1 MKYLSKID
9 INNIYNINKN
19 KNNNFIIIVLILIL
33 LIFYIMNYHLNI
45 QENYLTYFKPFQT
58 NETSLLNKFYNNQ
71 DYDKNY
77 FKHKFDYN
85 EIFMYSSNNGYIFF
99 KEYSKRL
106 IEKSKIVK
114 SNLVQLSNYN
124 ENITYLLENN
134 NSITNITLP
143 IYFKNSDINMNT
155 INLIA
160 NLENIY
166 LLALTKLKYNLFNL
180 IDIPYNVKIGILN
193 NKNTIYYYYEKLF
206 NDLNI
211 QLNKDNIIIYENLK
225 DLYNGL
231 KEDKVVLILYFN
243 ELPNNELNEF
253 IDYDFNNEII
263 ILPFELNSKMNNLF
277 FLKNDFSSIE
287 YFDLNKITQSYLPKK
302 FGDNYY
308 FIYKPQIKLLTIKEI
323 LVCNKNINH
332 SLVKDIFDFTLN
344 YTKSFDNTA
353 FQINKIEPSM
363 SLIKYIPY
371 HPVILERF
379 RYYGYITNEKS
390 DNCKYFIGVKECTK
404 EVLENNGMYDD

>member
-1 MKYLSKID
+1 MKYLSKISMNNNLITIIFILIILIFFYL
-9 INNIYNINKN
+9 INNYLKIEH
-19 KNNNFIIIVLILIL
+19 F
-33 LIFYIMNYHLNI
+33 
-45 QENYLTYFKPFQT
+45 LTYFQPFQS
-58 NETSLLNKFYNNQ
+58 NETSLLNKFYNNK
-71 DYDKNY
+71 DYNKNY

-114 SNLVQLSNYN
+114 SNLVQLNNYN
-124 ENITYLLENN
+124 ENINYLLQNN
-134 NSITNITLP
+134 NSITNISLP
-143 IYFKNSDINMNT
+143 IYLKNSNINLNT
-155 INLIA
+155 INLVA
-160 NLENIY
+160 NLNNIY
-166 LLALTKLKYNLFNL
+166 LLTITKLKYNIFNL
-180 IDIPYNVKIGILN
+180 VDIPYNFKIGIMN

-211 QLNKDNIIIYENLK
+211 QLNNENIIIYDNVK

-231 KEDKVVLILYFN
+231 KEDKVKIILYFS
-243 ELPNNELNEF
+243 EMPNNELNEF
-253 IDYDFNNEII
+253 IDYDFNNEMI
-263 ILPFELNSKMNNLF
+263 ILPFELNNKMNNLF

-287 YFDLNKITQSYLPKK
+287 YFDLNKITDSYLPKK
-302 FGDNYY
+302 FGDYYY
-308 FIYKPQIKLLTIKEI
+308 FMYKPNIKLLTLKEI
-323 LVCNKNINH
+323 LVCNKNIDH

-344 YTKSFDNTA
+344 YRKSFNNTSY
-353 FQINKIEPSM
+353 QINKIEPSM

-379 RYYGYITNEKS
+379 RHFGYITNEIS
-390 DNCKYFIGVKECTK
+390 DKCKYFIGVKECTK